1 MDKSCLPPVIGSLLL
16 LLLSTSAARA
26 SEPGVAPFTL
36 AYSFS
41 GSGIPFSINAER
53 TLRPVGNGQWEMQ
66 IRARNMLGEIRET
79 TRFNWAGQCLPQSVY
94 YGNYRRGFGR
104 EREAALVLDQRNDLA
119 TLTRNGEFSREFE
132 IGARTTDI
140 LSQTLALQCLLQRGE
155 SGTTT
160 LDVAS
165 ERRREPMAYRR
176 LGEERV
182 RTAAGRFN
190 AVKLERVRDDDSGRR
205 TLLWFAPELDYTLVK
220 MIQDNGDDEYELEL
234 KRR

>member
-1 MDKSCLPPVIGSLLL
+1 MDKSCLTPVIGSLLL
-16 LLLSTSAARA
+16 VLLSSPAARA

-41 GSGIPFSINAER
+41 GSGVPFSISAER
-53 TLRPVGNGQWEMQ
+53 TLKPVGDGQWEMQ

-79 TRFNWAGQCLPQSVY
+79 TRFSWTEECLPQSLY
-94 YGNYRRGFGR
+94 YGNYRRGLGR
-104 EREAALVLDQRNDLA
+104 ERQATLTLDQRTGLA

-132 IGARTTDI
+132 IDADTTDI

-155 SGTTT
+155 SGATT

-165 ERRREPMAYRR
+165 ERRREPMTYQR

-205 TLLWFAPELDYTLVK
+205 TLLWFAPELDYTLVR